1 MTSQNSNTGLRAI
14 LPLLRCPQSGEPL
27 RLDGGKLLSESGK
40 SSYQVD
46 ANGIPLFADEFC
58 SDEALV
64 QQKHYDKVAD
74 AYAANLEYPHTLEY
88 MSYLDDALREVVD
101 EVELGTCA
109 EICCGT
115 GEAFALYQK
124 SIATGIGVD
133 VSISMLRKG
142 QAAFN
147 DPQLH
152 FVQGDATQ
160 LPLSDEC
167 VDSVLMLG
175 GIHHVPNREAL
186 FRQLF
191 RILKPGGVFIWR
203 EPVSDFWLWRG
214 LRSIVYR
221 LSPMLDHATE
231 RPLLYEETVPVL
243 EGAGFSVKEWRTF
256 GFFGFCIFM
265 NSDVLF
271 INRLF
276 RFVPGIRGIT
286 RAFARFD
293 DWCTRLPG
301 MRRSGLQVIGM
312 AAKPRAGD

>member
-1 MTSQNSNTGLRAI
+1 MTSQNSNTGLKAI

-27 RLDGGKLLSESGK
+27 RLDGDKLLSESGN
-40 SSYQVD
+40 SGYQVD

-58 SDEALV
+58 SDEARV
-64 QQKHYDKVAD
+64 QQKHYDKIAD
-74 AYAANLEYPHTLEY
+74 AYAENLEYPHTVEY

-101 EVELGTCA
+101 KEELGTCA

-115 GEAFALYQK
+115 GEAFALFQG

-142 QAAFN
+142 QVAFN
-147 DPQLH
+147 DPNLH
-152 FVQGDATQ
+152 FVQGDATR
-160 LPLSDEC
+160 LPLADDC

-186 FRQLF
+186 FQQLF
-191 RILKPGGVFIWR
+191 RVLKPGGVFIWR
-203 EPVSDFWLWRG
+203 EPVSDFWLWRA
-214 LRSIVYR
+214 LRSVVYR
-221 LSPMLDHATE
+221 LSPILDHATE

-243 EGAGFSVKEWRTF
+243 EGAGFSVKEWRTR

-271 INRLF
+271 FNRLF
-276 RFVPGIRGIT
+276 RFVPGIRAIT
-286 RAFARFD
+286 RGFARFD
-293 DWCTRLPG
+293 DWCTGLPG
-301 MRRSGLQVIGM
+301 MGRSGLQVIGM
-312 AAKPRAGD
+312 ATKPRAGD